1 MKKISIIGLGYVGLP
16 LAVAFQKY
24 YKIVGFD
31 TSNKRIS
38 ELRSGIESND
48 QFTKKKIKSCKNLIF
63 SNNNKD
69 IENSDI
75 FIVTVPTPIYKN
87 KMPNLSHLKKACEMI
102 GKKLKK
108 NSIIIFESTVFP
120 GCTENF
126 CSPILERFSNKKM
139 NKDFFI
145 AYSPERI
152 NVGDKK
158 HSLKNIKKIVGASK
172 SRILNIVVKL
182 YSKIK

>member
-1 MKKISIIGLGYVGLP
+1 MKKISILGLGYVGLP

-38 ELRSGIESND
+38 ELKSGIESND

-87 KMPNLSHLKKACEMI
+87 KVPNLPL
-102 GKKLKK
+102 
-108 NSIIIFESTVFP
+108 
-120 GCTENF
+120 
-126 CSPILERFSNKKM
+126 
-139 NKDFFI
+139 
-145 AYSPERI
+145 
-152 NVGDKK
+152 
-158 HSLKNIKKIVGASK
+158 
-172 SRILNIVVKL
+172 
-182 YSKIK
+182 